1 MDDTVALGGNAPVG
15 TLFGLIVVR
24 AQASPALDADKGTTS
39 MAPCSNRAHASRL
52 VTVLALGL
60 PALGMLALAE
70 TPAHADDVSLVET
83 GSTLL
88 YPLFNIW
95 VSEYTKTHPGVKITT
110 AATSSSV
117 GIEQA
122 VSGAAQIGTSDAY
135 MSDTQVRQ
143 NPQIINVPMAI
154 SAQTVNYNV
163 PGLNTANLK
172 LDGPVLAGIYT
183 GKIRTWD
190 DKAILAL
197 NAGLKLPHNAIVPI
211 HRAEGSGDTFIFTQY
226 LTFSTPSWENSQGFG
241 TTITWPTVPGALEAV
256 DNLSMVQ
263 KLQQT
268 PYSIGYV
275 GISFHADIA
284 KAELGTAAL
293 KSYSGE
299 FLLPTSE
306 SIAAAAAALGPR
318 TPADQR
324 LTLVNAPGVNA
335 YPLIN
340 YEYAVVSTKQ
350 PSPATAAALR
360 KFLLWAIAP
369 SETNE
374 GYLEKE
380 NFIALP
386 AHIWVLSHDQI
397 EMIK

>member
-1 MDDTVALGGNAPVG
+1 
-15 TLFGLIVVR
+15 
-24 AQASPALDADKGTTS
+24 
-39 MAPCSNRAHASRL
+39 MAHCSNRR
-52 VTVLALGL
+52 VITVLALGL
-60 PALGMLALAE
+60 AALGTLALSEA
-70 TPAHADDVSLVET
+70 PAYADDVSLVET

-117 GIEQA
+117 GMEQA
-122 VSGAAQIGTSDAY
+122 AARAAQIGTSDAY
-135 MSDTQVRQ
+135 MSDAQVRQ
-143 NPQIINVPMAI
+143 NPQIINVAMAI

-172 LDGPVLAGIYT
+172 FDGRVLAGIYT
-183 GKIRTWD
+183 GKIRMWD

-197 NAGLKLPHNAIVPI
+197 NAGLKLPHNTIVPI
-211 HRAEGSGDTFIFTQY
+211 RRAEGSGDTFIFTQY
-226 LTFSTPSWENSQGFG
+226 LTFSTPSWENGQGFG
-241 TTITWPTVPGALEAV
+241 TTIRWPAVPGGLEAV
-256 DNLSMVQ
+256 SNLGMVE

-275 GISFHADIA
+275 GVSFHADVA

-324 LTLVNAPGVNA
+324 LTLVNAPGANA
-335 YPLIN
+335 YPLVN
-340 YEYAVVSTKQ
+340 YEYAIVSINQ
-350 PSPATAAALR
+350 PSPAIAAALR

-369 SETNE
+369 SETNQ
-374 GYLEKE
+374 GYLEQE

-397 EMIK
+397 ETIR